1 MAQASASRGKD
12 WWWCGT
18 LVEKVKSVYFFAL
31 DRDQGLGGGA
41 VAPLPMA
48 YCTASQMDTY
58 YCSAVLLHCLCVHG
72 RRKKL
77 VNENGV
83 EHSSLFQSQGPYL
96 LHPCLTLAT
105 YILYYAPLFLLQ
117 ETKA

>member
-41 VAPLPMA
+41 VDPLPMA
-48 YCTASQMDTY
+48 YRTALQMDTIT
-58 YCSAVLLHCLCVHG
+58 ALLCCYTASVYMG
-72 RRKKL
+72 
-77 VNENGV
+77 GGG
-83 EHSSLFQSQGPYL
+83 SW
-96 LHPCLTLAT
+96 
-105 YILYYAPLFLLQ
+105 
-117 ETKA
+117 